1 MAGASQ
7 VALDSVLHAPG
18 PVGGLLLTSVW
29 LCVVVR
35 FGGVVDGCLDGCGV
49 LAMASVHRVYQRTGG
64 EGHSKLIRPLTCMCS
79 G

>member
-18 PVGGLLLTSVW
+18 PVGGLLLTSVCW

-35 FGGVVDGCLDGCGV
+35 FGGAVDVLMAVVCLQWHQCIECINALEVRGT
-49 LAMASVHRVYQRTGG
+49 AS
-64 EGHSKLIRPLTCMCS
+64 
-79 G
+79 

>member
-1 MAGASQ
+1 VAGASQ

-35 FGGVVDGCLDGCGV
+35 FGGVVDVLMAVVCLQWHQCIECINALEVRGT
-49 LAMASVHRVYQRTGG
+49 AS
-64 EGHSKLIRPLTCMCS
+64 
-79 G
+79 

>member
-35 FGGVVDGCLDGCGV
+35 FGGAVDVLMAVVCLQWQQCIECINALEVRGT
-49 LAMASVHRVYQRTGG
+49 AS
-64 EGHSKLIRPLTCMCS
+64 
-79 G
+79 